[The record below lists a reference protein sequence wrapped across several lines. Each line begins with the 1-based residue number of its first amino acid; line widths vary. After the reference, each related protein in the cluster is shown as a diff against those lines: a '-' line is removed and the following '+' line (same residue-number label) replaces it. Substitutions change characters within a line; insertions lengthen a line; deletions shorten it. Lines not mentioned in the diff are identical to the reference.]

1 MFFLIKN
8 ILSLQ
13 NKKLKV
19 MSVLSDFIIPII
31 GLKLG
36 NHSYNLKVDGKFF
49 KEFENTELENGL
61 LEVNLVLT
69 KRSNLM
75 ELNFHVTGYVESL
88 CDKCGADLNLPLSYQ
103 DMRILKF
110 SHEDF
115 TNTDDVLILRN
126 DEHEIDISHMV
137 YETIALALPSR
148 RVHNEANGQI
158 CDPELLNKIEEYL
171 EQDKKEDVDTRWSAL
186 KNLLTDKE

>member
-1 MFFLIKN
+1 MFYLIKN

-13 NKKLKV
+13 TEKLKV

-36 NHSYNLKVDGKFF
+36 DHTYNFKVDEKFF

-61 LEVNLVLT
+61 LSVNLVLT
-69 KRSNLM
+69 KRSNLI
-75 ELNFHVTGYVESL
+75 ELNFHVTGSIESL

-115 TNTDDVLILRN
+115 NNTDDVLILSN
-126 DEHEIDISHMV
+126 DEHEIDLSHMV
-137 YETIALALPSR
+137 YETIALALPTR

-171 EQDKKEDVDTRWSAL
+171 KQDKKKDVDTRWLAL